1 MADQKSIFDAFS
13 TPDTSSTPEP
23 SSPSTTQSLSPSTDS
38 GGSIFSAFSSQPKQS
53 QTSFPSPDLQRPVNG
68 QKQSG
73 SIFSAFEQ
81 ETINQPEKQNIVQ
94 SNGEPANQDDPWY
107 KKAWNAVNE
116 PLFDQTTAK
125 NWFGWDVHS
134 WGGLGEGFFD
144 LMSGLTSPLQLAL
157 TIGTFGSSSLLDAG
171 GVAALKAAGWATKDI
186 EAVVSGSGM
195 ASKLIKAGHDSD
207 MVWKGLAS
215 SGFDIQKISEG
226 LDVIKASG
234 LTPESLVAQGVIR
247 RAGASALRQAGMDVG
262 MAENVGTWTQSAI
275 DAGFTVQN
283 AYAAAIT
290 SPRVFDAI
298 KEGDYETAK
307 KLAVEAAGMGLFAGL
322 GAHQAVTH
330 AGELM
335 PDAAAKMGLRVKPS
349 EENLKLIKEFE
360 THDRENIINSEAQ
373 KQWEKD
379 IRKRYGDL
387 EFDDMQRS
395 RFLYEAG
402 SNKNN
407 LSDWYN
413 AVSESAGKDS
423 RKGIILSKPIGKKS
437 IYNPSAEVRTI
448 SENGKTIG
456 ELHTTIKGDNANI
469 EWVGEPID
477 GDSVLNKLYGGE
489 AIEQLKNKI
498 GTSNV
503 RSLLRQFSDQN
514 PEIKNLTGERI
525 SGASAQSGLDV
536 RDVNLPLEKDDSRIH
551 IREAIDKAKLKEKPA
566 EYIDRLLNQ
575 LDPDKLTDRH
585 TEFSKEIADHF
596 SKTLEKAK
604 TAGVLS
610 EGAGNYIT
618 RIFKNP
624 ENDTVRR
631 FRSTAQGSGFS
642 TYTSMAR
649 KRMFDTTLEGL
660 LNGHELADYDP
671 IALAAHNG
679 NEFGRVAIAK
689 DTLERLRESGVRA
702 SDGRP
707 MVALSGSGHAMID
720 EKGNRIGTAVQPGRA
735 QSLRI
740 TKKVIEGL
748 QNNITKEA
756 KFEAD
761 EKIKI
766 PFEGS
771 VVNIPSETFY
781 SFQDEWHNL
790 SHEEKLK
797 YGDYRQTNTA
807 YDNFVKEKLG
817 EEKIKPG
824 KLLQPE
830 ITELDKLMKEGRVVK
845 FGVDKKTSEQLY
857 AWTTHD
863 YRDVANPSFKGWASR
878 VQDSEGN
885 PIYVESDLKAHPEA
899 YEYLNRR
906 FGTQES
912 IVSKIPGM
920 KTLLKLGQEAKGILL
935 FGSPFHLVQEG
946 MRALMT
952 GISPFGHV
960 EFDANN
966 PIHRLA
972 AEKGVWEGREYK
984 GAQAFQEGLAGH
996 SKLISKIPGLA
1007 QIQDWQ
1013 QKLLF
1018 DRYIPSLKLR
1028 AFEKLNERY
1037 AKAYP
1042 DWNADKAANVAAADT
1057 ANRFG
1062 GIPYKRIGRAAGTMD
1077 AARIMAL
1084 APDWLESEMRFMG
1097 SLFGEQGKIT
1107 RRDTA
1112 KMAVGLWTVSRVL
1125 NALVNNGNTHNEAP
1139 FGVAVKGDDGREKVY
1154 SIRSMPGDLLHAA
1167 SDPEGFLRGRVSPI
1181 VRTGIQTY
1189 TGRDE
1194 FGRKLPEHGLWVN
1207 ALRNISPIGVQS
1219 TVKKMTGEDSGI
1231 SAVDAATKALGATV
1245 FQYRTEAQKLA
1256 AKIASD
1262 HSESGPVDQE
1272 KMRRHSAVLNLE
1284 DKIRAGEAPIT
1295 TIHQLVEE
1303 GQLHVS
1309 EAKTIEK
1316 NVKETA
1322 GMDQD
1327 MARLYMHASR
1337 APMPDMI
1344 KIWESST
1351 NHEKALLT
1359 PLLLKKKQAYLKK
1372 AIKDMS
1378 QQERSS
1384 DKTYQWLRGMFPQ
1397 DSPWGGSS
1405 GTNVTSSG
1413 ATSDK
1418 NKPSLFTSQPKN
1430 AASDEEPPAPVI
1442 AGQTIDSVGKAF
1454 DLFKGRNLNSS
1465 ELAKVSPIFEKLLD
1479 LGQIKIH
1486 EVPQQVMDY
1495 LAEGKGVYAI
1505 QNKERKNDVALT
1517 SDKKFLS
1524 TSPISEE
1531 AIIGHEITHVYQS
1544 QGGVSSEQFENKFG
1558 DSPYKLPNAKNMIA
1572 LHNNGV
1578 KFKDFTTEQQGAIV
1592 GNYIHLVNSIDNSK
1606 SFGDEDKKSYIHSL
1620 QPYIDDLRSSQS
1632 YKPSMQLESAVKNA
1646 ASILEDVK
1654 KGVFKKLGI
1663 F

>member
-1 MADQKSIFDAFS
+1 MADQKSIFDAFN
-13 TPDTSSTPEP
+13 TSPTPEP
-23 SSPSTTQSLSPSTDS
+23 SGSQGQVPSLTSQPDSGDS
-38 GGSIFSAFSSQPKQS
+38 GGSIFSAFSQPKQT
-53 QTSFPSPDLQRPVNG
+53 QSFPSIPAPDLQRPENG
-68 QKQSG
+68 QKSG
-73 SIFSAFEQ
+73 SIFSAFEA
-81 ETINQPEKQNIVQ
+81 ETINQPEKQNVVQ

-116 PLFDQTTAK
+116 PLFDASTAK

-134 WGGLGEGFFD
+134 WGGLGQGFFD

-171 GVAALKAAGWATKDI
+171 GVAALKAAGWAAKDI

-215 SGFDIQKISEG
+215 SGFDVQKISEG

-247 RAGASALRQAGMDVG
+247 RAGSSALRQAGMDIG
-262 MAENVGTWTQSAI
+262 MAENVGAWTQAAI

-322 GAHQAVTH
+322 GAHQAITH

-335 PDAAAKMGLRVKPS
+335 PDTAAKMGLRVKPS

-360 THDRENIINSEAQ
+360 IHDRENIINSEAQ
-373 KQWEKD
+373 KQWEKGM
-379 IRKRYGDL
+379 RSRYGDL
-387 EFDDMQRS
+387 AVDDMQRS
-395 RFLYEAG
+395 RFYYEAG
-402 SNKNN
+402 SSPNDLAK
-407 LSDWYN
+407 WHN
-413 AVSESAGKDS
+413 AVAEAAGRDTRKPVTESPKFNETSSTVSPDAYLKTVGDAKGTDPRIIAELKAKYTSNSFIGDVDEWGKKNPEQFEKLIREWGNSSDPKNLDDFIKEKLSVDSKDS
-423 RKGIILSKPIGKKS
+423 IPPVEITYDEQGNITGADGRHRAAAALQAGVDRIPVNIKRALPVD
-437 IYNPSAEVRTI
+437 PVEQ
-448 SENGKTIG
+448 EFKTRI
-456 ELHTTIKGDNANI
+456 
-469 EWVGEPID
+469 
-477 GDSVLNKLYGGE
+477 
-489 AIEQLKNKI
+489 Q
-498 GTSNV
+498 
-503 RSLLRQFSDQN
+503 
-514 PEIKNLTGERI
+514 EI
-525 SGASAQSGLDV
+525 V
-536 RDVNLPLEKDDSRIH
+536 
-551 IREAIDKAKLKEKPA
+551 DKAKLKEKPA

-585 TEFSKEIADHF
+585 IEFSKEIADHF
-596 SKTLEKAK
+596 GKTLEKAK
-604 TAGVLS
+604 AAGVLS

-618 RIFKNP
+618 RIFKDP

-679 NEFGRVAIAK
+679 NEFGRVANAK
-689 DTLERLRESGVRA
+689 DALERLRENGVRA

-707 MVALSGSGHAMID
+707 MVALSGSGHAMMD
-720 EKGNRIGTAVQPGRA
+720 EQGNRIGTAVQPGRA

-748 QNNITKEA
+748 RNNMVKQAEGKPRSLEISSPVSLDSINSRLPGYGNLFKQGQDIHHNIL
-756 KFEAD
+756 KD
-761 EKIKI
+761 GKII
-766 PFEGS
+766 GS
-771 VVNIPSETFY
+771 VALDVTGDKIDLHWVGNDKDFHPLTKNYLYQEGINELSVPELRELMSSLKEQYPNAKTIIGERTSGIAKRFNKDSRAISLPLPETVAPKF
-781 SFQDEWHNL
+781 
-790 SHEEKLK
+790 
-797 YGDYRQTNTA
+797 
-807 YDNFVKEKLG
+807 
-817 EEKIKPG
+817 KPG
-824 KLLQPE
+824 
-830 ITELDKLMKEGRVVK
+830 ITELDRLLKEGRVTK
-845 FGVDKKTSEQLY
+845 FGVDKKTGEQLY

-863 YRDVANPSFKGWASR
+863 YRDVANPSFKGWA
-878 VQDSEGN
+878 VPTQDSEGH
-885 PIYVESDLKAHPEA
+885 PIYVESDLKVHPEA
-899 YEYLNRR
+899 HEYLNRR
-906 FGTQES
+906 FGTNES

-920 KTLLKLGQEAKGILL
+920 KTLLKAGQEAKGILL
-935 FGSPFHLVQEG
+935 FGSPFHAVQEG
-946 MRALMT
+946 LRALMT
-952 GISPFGHV
+952 GISPFSAP

-1042 DWNADKAANVAAADT
+1042 DWTADKVANVAAADT

-1097 SLFGEQGKIT
+1097 SMFGEQGKIT

-1112 KMAVGLWTVSRVL
+1112 KMAVGLWTVARVL

-1154 SIRSMPGDLLHAA
+1154 SIRTMPGDLLHAA

-1207 ALRNISPIGVQS
+1207 ALRNIAPIGFQAG
-1219 TVKKMTGEDSGI
+1219 VKKLTGEDPGI
-1231 SAVDAATKALGATV
+1231 SAGDAWLKAGGGTV
-1245 FQYRTEAQKLA
+1245 FPYRTEAQKLA
-1256 AKIASD
+1256 AQIASS
-1262 HSESGPVDQE
+1262 HAESGPVD
-1272 KMRRHSAVLNLE
+1272 KDKLRRHQVVLQIE
-1284 DKIRAGEAPIT
+1284 DSVRS
-1295 TIHQLVEE
+1295 
-1303 GQLHVS
+1303 GQQPLSMIMDMVHNGSLHRD

-1316 NVKETA
+1316 NVKDTA
-1322 GMDQD
+1322 GMDAD
-1327 MARLYMHASR
+1327 LARLYTHASR
-1337 APMPDMI
+1337 APMKDMLDI
-1344 KIWESST
+1344 FDSATNQEKST
-1351 NHEKALLT
+1351 LARLFLR
-1359 PLLLKKKQAYLKK
+1359 KK
-1372 AIKDMS
+1372 AAYMKKAYKDMS
-1378 QQERSS
+1378 PAERSQ
-1384 DKTYQWLRGMFPQ
+1384 DEVYMRLRKMFPN
-1397 DSPWGGSS
+1397 D
-1405 GTNVTSSG
+1405 
-1413 ATSDK
+1413 
-1418 NKPSLFTSQPKN
+1418 
-1430 AASDEEPPAPVI
+1430 PV
-1442 AGQTIDSVGKAF
+1442 
-1454 DLFKGRNLNSS
+1454 
-1465 ELAKVSPIFEKLLD
+1465 
-1479 LGQIKIH
+1479 
-1486 EVPQQVMDY
+1486 Y
-1495 LAEGKGVYAI
+1495 
-1505 QNKERKNDVALT
+1505 
-1517 SDKKFLS
+1517 
-1524 TSPISEE
+1524 
-1531 AIIGHEITHVYQS
+1531 
-1544 QGGVSSEQFENKFG
+1544 
-1558 DSPYKLPNAKNMIA
+1558 
-1572 LHNNGV
+1572 
-1578 KFKDFTTEQQGAIV
+1578 
-1592 GNYIHLVNSIDNSK
+1592 
-1606 SFGDEDKKSYIHSL
+1606 
-1620 QPYIDDLRSSQS
+1620 
-1632 YKPSMQLESAVKNA
+1632 
-1646 ASILEDVK
+1646 
-1654 KGVFKKLGI
+1654 
-1663 F
+1663 